1 LILLDANTI
10 IHYLKGVSSVVSGL
24 HSTSPQQTAVP
35 SIVAYEIEYGRLRQA
50 SERKRKIVAGL
61 MESFRQAPFDA
72 KAAEAAA
79 QVRVDL
85 EKRGLSIGPHDVM
98 IAGTA
103 LSLRAVLITNN
114 VREFSRVRGLE
125 VVDWVR

>member
-1 LILLDANTI
+1 LILLDSNTI
-10 IHYLKGVSSVVSGL
+10 IHYLKGVSSVVSRL
-24 HSTSPQQTAVP
+24 HSTSPRETAIP
-35 SIVAYEIEYGRLRQA
+35 SIVAYEIEYGRLRNS
-50 SERKRKIVAGL
+50 SEKKRKIVAAM
-61 MESFRQAPFDA
+61 MESFEQAPFDSR
-72 KAAEAAA
+72 AAEAAA
-79 QVRVDL
+79 QVRLDL
-85 EKRGLSIGPHDVM
+85 EKRGLSIGPHDLL